1 MRTNQ
6 NITTATQSV
15 FPDSVQNQQQ
25 NQRTNKL
32 DFPFWEKL
40 NSFKR
45 SALQDLSG
53 PEKIL
58 FELFGKGKEVD
69 VVFNK
74 IHFAFEQQVKKNPQK
89 IAAEHKGESITY
101 GELNKK
107 AECLAELLIQYGVK
121 PGDNVGLF
129 IRRSLAMLVG
139 MLAILKAGAAYVP
152 QDIKIAPGNQL
163 ESIVDDANIKVIL
176 SLKKFQECLPNID
189 GVKNVFV
196 DNIDNNLTGSQT
208 LNADRASR
216 ITQLVNDNCF
226 ILFTSGTTG
235 KPNGVKVTHKN
246 LCNIILSS
254 PGNLNISSSSKVAQ
268 ILNIAFDMAAW
279 EIWGALCHGATLLI
293 RDNSIQGTAS
303 RANVIIATPSILETI
318 NPLLC
323 SQIRSVAVAGE
334 PCAKPLA
341 DKWTW
346 IADFYNCCGPTETTI
361 VNTVKKYTSKFEPLT
376 IGKPTPNNTVYI
388 LDADLKPCP
397 IGAVGEMWAGGDC
410 VTAGYLNNQVLND
423 ERYKPDPFL
432 GEGKLMFRTRDLGRW
447 TLDGELEHLGRTD
460 DQVKIRGFRVELD
473 SISNTLEKHESCDK
487 AVTLKLT
494 NENLV
499 AFVVPVTADINELRK
514 TITESLPYYCMPNDI
529 YTIDKVP
536 LTKRGKVDK
545 EKLRE
550 KAIQALSQEV
560 TEEEGATC

>member
-6 NITTATQSV
+6 NITAATQSV
-15 FPDSVQNQQQ
+15 FSDSVQSQQQ
-25 NQRTNKL
+25 SQRKSNL
-32 DFPFWEKL
+32 SFPFWEKL
-40 NSFKR
+40 NSFNR
-45 SALQDLSG
+45 SALQELSG
-53 PEKIL
+53 PERIL
-58 FELFGKGKEVD
+58 FELFGKGKEVE
-69 VVFNK
+69 VAFNK
-74 IHFAFEQQVKKNPQK
+74 IHLAFEQQVKKNPQK
-89 IAAEHKGESITY
+89 IAAEHRGESITY

-107 AECLAELLIQYGVK
+107 AECLAELLVQYGVK

-139 MLAILKAGAAYVP
+139 MLGILKAGAAYVP
-152 QDIKIAPGNQL
+152 QDIKIAPENQL
-163 ESIVDDANIKVIL
+163 KSIVGDANIKVVL
-176 SLKKFQECLPNID
+176 SLTKFQDCLPKLD
-189 GVKNVFV
+189 GVKTLFV
-196 DNIDNNLTGSQT
+196 DDLESYLTEIQT
-208 LNADRASR
+208 LNAGSTNS

-323 SQIRSVAVAGE
+323 NDIRSVAVAGE

-361 VNTVKKYTSKFEPLT
+361 VNTVKKYTSKFEALT

-473 SISNTLEKHESCDK
+473 SISNTLEKHKSCDK

-494 NENLV
+494 DDNLV
-499 AFVVPVTADINELRK
+499 AFVVPATADTNELRN
-514 TITESLPYYCMPNDI
+514 TISESLPYYCMPNEI
-529 YTIDKVP
+529 YTMDKVP

-545 EKLRE
+545 ERLRK
-550 KAIQALSQEV
+550 KAIQALSQNLA
-560 TEEEGATC
+560 EEEGVTC